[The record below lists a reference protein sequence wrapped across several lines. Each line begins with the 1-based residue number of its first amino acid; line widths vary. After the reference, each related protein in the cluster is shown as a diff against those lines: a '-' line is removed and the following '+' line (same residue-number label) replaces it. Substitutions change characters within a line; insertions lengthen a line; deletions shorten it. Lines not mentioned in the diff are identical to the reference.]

1 MLQSLKNIFKQVDQS
16 ESNAQSN
23 NELILL
29 CGLMLEAANTDGKI
43 EKIEIEKI
51 SDSLIKIFKEDTD
64 SVKFAI
70 EDTLAKLDESQSLHF
85 YTSQFNK
92 IYNEEKKILLIETLW
107 GIVLSD
113 GQIHDF
119 ESNLIRRLAGLLY
132 ISDVN
137 CGNAK
142 KRALKNLEET

>member
-85 YTSQFNK
+85 YTSQYNK
-92 IYNEEKKILLIETLW
+92 I
-107 GIVLSD
+107 
-113 GQIHDF
+113 
-119 ESNLIRRLAGLLY
+119 
-132 ISDVN
+132 
-137 CGNAK
+137 
-142 KRALKNLEET
+142 